1 MTEPVVATPPVVTP
15 PVVTPP
21 VVTPPAAVT
30 PPVTPAPEATL
41 LTPPPAPVGAPEKYE
56 LKLPENP
63 ALEAT
68 SLVEI
73 EAFSKA
79 QGLTQE
85 KAQELVNFQNKWA
98 ADRAT
103 AEAAALEKQT
113 KEWLAEI
120 KSDKDFGGE
129 NLQKS
134 SILSQRF
141 VQRFGGE
148 GFVKMINET
157 GIGNNPELFRFVAR
171 AAAAMGEDSLVHG
184 KAPGATQLAP
194 GTDAAIAAAMFD
206 ATKK

>member
-120 KSDKDFGGE
+120 KSDKDLMRSLIRAQEDLAAGRLHSSLWQTLMMKLRGQGSFQRRGGTTE
-129 NLQKS
+129 
-134 SILSQRF
+134 
-141 VQRFGGE
+141 V
-148 GFVKMINET
+148 
-157 GIGNNPELFRFVAR
+157 
-171 AAAAMGEDSLVHG
+171 
-184 KAPGATQLAP
+184 
-194 GTDAAIAAAMFD
+194 IAS
-206 ATKK
+206 